1 MLVHRVWLV
10 ALFGVCCLL
19 LSVAPLPTEA
29 QDFKPLD
36 EVIASENSDWN
47 TLYVFQRC
55 AAVHSAAA
63 YRLKNSGRNDV
74 AQLIDTNE
82 NSSEFFLS
90 FVLLKAE
97 ELKVSD
103 ELEDLMNRTSKM
115 MIIYLDVMDNN
126 YTLTGSAFSGFF
138 MDDLTT
144 CNELQAN

>member
-1 MLVHRVWLV
+1 MLFHRVWLV

-55 AAVHSAAA
+55 AAIHSAAA

-74 AQLIDTNE
+74 AQLIDASET
-82 NSSEFFLS
+82 SSEFWLS
-90 FVLLKAE
+90 FVMQKAE
-97 ELKVSD
+97 QLNVSG
-103 ELEDLMNRTSKM
+103 ELENLLNRTSQM
-115 MIIYLDVMDNN
+115 MIVYLDVMEKN
-126 YTLTGSAFSGFF
+126 YTLTGSAFYGFF
-138 MDDLTT
+138 IEDLNT